1 MRSILASRSNCRA
14 TGTSPTRTI
23 ALPFFNRLGERE
35 VVRVK
40 DALAEFFAGR

>member
-1 MRSILASRSNCRA
+1 MTESVAA
-14 TGTSPTRTI
+14 RTI

-40 DALAEFFAGR
+40 DALTEFFAGR